1 MILCAVATPSTSL
14 SGSSPYAP
22 MGPEGRASALTG
34 RVSGCEVRR
43 AFPAIEAQSAIQPP
57 GVFPHGPERSSIA
70 PHRLPPPG
78 ARWRF
83 LQSHFSA
90 RPSLAVLVQPRPS
103 TCSPVSA
110 TDSRLSLLPLHHP
123 MMLSSSEPSP
133 IFRTLDLSQSVST
146 RRTHLCWLLQSGP
159 GYAPQRRFKARFR
172 GLIKVAVGCPGGE
185 DGSVRSVQGQIESR
199 HGFGGRARGRCE
211 ERTRERT
218 LGDAWCSR
226 VAEQSALRM
235 GVGVG
240 GRDRPAWAR
249 PMASEVAFPEMRYFG
264 PGPTDRIGDLMVH
277 RKRYERGK
285 GNGNCYEMP
294 SSS

>member
-1 MILCAVATPSTSL
+1 MATGSIRIPAMMQHDPCAIATPSTSL

-34 RVSGCEVRR
+34 RASGCEVRR

-103 TCSPVSA
+103 TCSPVSD
-110 TDSRLSLLPLHHP
+110 TDSRLSLLPLHRP

-172 GLIKVAVGCPGGE
+172 GLIRALNLCRVRFHAMSILILPHPG
-185 DGSVRSVQGQIESR
+185 
-199 HGFGGRARGRCE
+199 
-211 ERTRERT
+211 RE
-218 LGDAWCSR
+218 
-226 VAEQSALRM
+226 SALALAFQPQPPEFEYVQR
-235 GVGVG
+235 
-240 GRDRPAWAR
+240 RWA
-249 PMASEVAFPEMRYFG
+249 
-264 PGPTDRIGDLMVH
+264 
-277 RKRYERGK
+277 
-285 GNGNCYEMP
+285 
-294 SSS
+294 SSPRTK